1 MPNAL
6 CVAIPALLLL
16 AGCAAAPGG
25 EVGGR
30 RIEVAS
36 IETRATPVICV
47 EPRRE
52 AAPGWPQP
60 NAPALSPPPFE
71 LLRDGLFL
79 TCRALQMG
87 VVSAEAHRSASLD
100 QGAALLRAEAAAD
113 LLRIGARDE
122 ETMTELRAWHLSS
135 PFLQVACQAAA
146 GLAARGAERLAADI
160 LPYCGALLAARTTV
174 SKDFLR

>member
-16 AGCAAAPGG
+16 AGCAMAPGG

-36 IETRATPVICV
+36 IESRATPIICL

-52 AAPGWPQP
+52 D
-60 NAPALSPPPFE
+60 APAVWPRPDPSTLSPPPFE
-71 LLRDGLFL
+71 LLRGSPFLMCRGLQL
-79 TCRALQMG
+79 GA
-87 VVSAEAHRSASLD
+87 VSAEAYRAASLD
-100 QGAALLRAEAAAD
+100 QGAALLRAQAAAD

-122 ETMTELRAWHLSS
+122 ETMKALRAWHLSS
-135 PFLQVACQAAA
+135 PFLQVGCRAAA
-146 GLAARGAERLAADI
+146 SLAASGAEQVGPDI
-160 LPYCGALLAARTTV
+160 LPYCGALLAADARRN
-174 SKDFLR
+174 SQ